1 MLRAVSK
8 LKDSVVSAR
17 TSNGPVCIG
26 RIGDEKKEGQPVD
39 SASAVSAAAV
49 SAALMG

>member
-1 MLRAVSK
+1 MR
-8 LKDSVVSAR
+8 
-17 TSNGPVCIG
+17 
-26 RIGDEKKEGQPVD
+26 DEKKEGQPVD